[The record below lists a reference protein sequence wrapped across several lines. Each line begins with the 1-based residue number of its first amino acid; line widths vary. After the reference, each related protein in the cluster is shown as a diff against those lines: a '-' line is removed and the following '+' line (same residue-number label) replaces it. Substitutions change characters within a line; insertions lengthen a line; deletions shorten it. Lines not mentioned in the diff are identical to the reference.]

1 MRFLDP
7 EKCALP
13 IIDGRSDDGTIEIL
27 QLLGKDLER
36 IGITYH
42 LNSSAIDQGVG
53 EAFARL
59 RSLAQEPL
67 IKLPERYST
76 NATMNLALEPLMYPE
91 RYSTNAIVIFLNDVS
106 VCMED
111 ILELIHQ
118 RVYQHADMTC
128 PTDWIF
134 GKGLEREP
142 TFYNV
147 WVTRGMG
154 PGVVQSTSSGSTQKF
169 SGDYM
174 RINRSRFSLVGV
186 VLLRL
191 PQSRYSNK

>member
-1 MRFLDP
+1 
-7 EKCALP
+7 
-13 IIDGRSDDGTIEIL
+13 L

-36 IGITYH
+36 IGITYY
-42 LNSSAIDQGVG
+42 LNSSNIDQGVG

-76 NATMNLALEPLMYPE
+76 NATMNLALEPLMMYPE
-91 RYSTNAIVIFLNDVS
+91 RYPTNAIVIFLNDVP
-106 VCMED
+106 VCRED

-118 RVYQHADMTC
+118 RVDQQADMTC
-128 PTDWIF
+128 PMDWIF
-134 GKGLEREP
+134 GKGLKREP
-142 TFYNV
+142 AFYDV

-154 PGVVQSTSSGSTQKF
+154 PGVMQSTSSGTTQKF
-169 SGDYM
+169 RGNYM
-174 RINRSRFSLVGV
+174 RINRSRFSPAGV
-186 VLLRL
+186 ELLHL